1 MKRKT
6 VRYTDDK
13 ARSSASSGNQRRF
26 TVARRTGAG
35 QRFPGIFQAGSA
47 AAQHQLS
54 ADDPQSGTLICAC
67 LRFGEANVI
76 ALPTLRA
83 FWICQWRSCAASV
96 AALRCLRFSQN

>member
-26 TVARRTGAG
+26 TVARRTGRHHAANKSHAGAG

-47 AAQHQLS
+47 AAQYQLS

-76 ALPTLRA
+76 ALPRH
-83 FWICQWRSCAASV
+83 
-96 AALRCLRFSQN
+96 